1 MTSTAH
7 QHSDH
12 TPPSEPRPPR
22 SFHESLELFGG
33 AWLAAAVT
41 TAVGGGGAARTFR
54 GLRPQ
59 AASTRATS
67 SASRSSASATGR
79 L

>member
-41 TAVGGGGAARTFR
+41 TAVGGAALLARF
-54 GLRPQ
+54 
-59 AASTRATS
+59 AA
-67 SASRSSASATGR
+67 
-79 L
+79 

>member
-7 QHSDH
+7 QHSHH

-41 TAVGGGGAARTFR
+41 TAVGGVALLARLAA
-54 GLRPQ
+54 
-59 AASTRATS
+59 
-67 SASRSSASATGR
+67 
-79 L
+79 